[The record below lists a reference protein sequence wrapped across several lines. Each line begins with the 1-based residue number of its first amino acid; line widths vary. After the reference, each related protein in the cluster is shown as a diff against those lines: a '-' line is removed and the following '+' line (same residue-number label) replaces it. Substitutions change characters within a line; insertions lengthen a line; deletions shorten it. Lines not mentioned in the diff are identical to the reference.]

1 MALRTHMTQSEI
13 LRVNKLLR
21 SGVTKIE
28 EIQTEVF
35 VHATKIQKVID
46 VYNNQN
52 PKKKSRKKAAPAE
65 VDPLS

>member
-1 MALRTHMTQSEI
+1 MALRTHMTQAEI

-21 SGVTKIE
+21 AGVTEIA

-46 VYNNQN
+46 VYIKQN
-52 PKKKSRKKAAPAE
+52 PKKKSRKKAAE
-65 VDPLS
+65 VDPLT